1 MHQFHTLKIKEVKK
15 ETPSAVSLLFDIPSN
30 LASLFHFTTGQYVT
44 LKTSI
49 DGTEVRR
56 AYSICSSEKS
66 GDLRVAVKTI
76 PEGLFSNFAFSTL
89 EAGAVLDVSPPE
101 GNFLLKTAA
110 NQSKNYLA
118 FAAGSGITPIFSM
131 VKTVLESEPKSSFTL
146 VYGNKSEKETLFKEA
161 LDTLT
166 KKHLARLRLQYVY
179 SQERVEEALLGRIDK
194 STTNYIVKNKFKHTP
209 FDSVFLC
216 GPEDMIQTV
225 TETLTE
231 NGFHKENI
239 HFELFF
245 SLADSKEISTA
256 TGVSEITVLVDDEET
271 TFAMDQKD
279 TILAAALR
287 HHIDAPYSC
296 QGGVCSS
303 CMAKVTEGH
312 AVMSANS
319 ILTDDEIKEGM
330 ILTCQAHPTTA
341 KISIDFDDV

>member
-1 MHQFHTLKIKEVKK
+1 MHPFHPLKIKEVKK

-89 EAGAVLDVSPPE
+89 EAGYVLDVSPPE
-101 GNFLLKTAA
+101 GTFLLKTAA

-118 FAAGSGITPIFSM
+118 FAAGSGITPVFSM

-166 KKHLARLRLQYVY
+166 KKHLARLRLQYVF

-194 STTNYIVKNKFKHTP
+194 STTNYIVKINGDFCCGRMRLAGQNHAFFDLVIRKNAVGTHHSMSFGYFGHTTTAN
-209 FDSVFLC
+209 S
-216 GPEDMIQTV
+216 
-225 TETLTE
+225 
-231 NGFHKENI
+231 
-239 HFELFF
+239 
-245 SLADSKEISTA
+245 SLARIRGIDV
-256 TGVSEITVLVDDEET
+256 VSQSSGKNRIFLVHGKGGFFVIHEDRNFRNTRSCRDF
-271 TFAMDQKD
+271 FAV
-279 TILAAALR
+279 
-287 HHIDAPYSC
+287 C
-296 QGGVCSS
+296 Q
-303 CMAKVTEGH
+303 
-312 AVMSANS
+312 
-319 ILTDDEIKEGM
+319 
-330 ILTCQAHPTTA
+330 
-341 KISIDFDDV
+341 

>member
-1 MHQFHTLKIKEVKK
+1 
-15 ETPSAVSLLFDIPSN
+15 
-30 LASLFHFTTGQYVT
+30 
-44 LKTSI
+44 
-49 DGTEVRR
+49 
-56 AYSICSSEKS
+56 
-66 GDLRVAVKTI
+66 
-76 PEGLFSNFAFSTL
+76 
-89 EAGAVLDVSPPE
+89 
-101 GNFLLKTAA
+101 
-110 NQSKNYLA
+110 
-118 FAAGSGITPIFSM
+118 
-131 VKTVLESEPKSSFTL
+131 
-146 VYGNKSEKETLFKEA
+146 
-161 LDTLT
+161 
-166 KKHLARLRLQYVY
+166 
-179 SQERVEEALLGRIDK
+179 
-194 STTNYIVKNKFKHTP
+194 
-209 FDSVFLC
+209 
-216 GPEDMIQTV
+216 MIQTV

-287 HHIDAPYSC
+287 HNIDAPYSC